1 MNAIFI
7 FSPSIHIWKY
17 NLKLLLFQAVII
29 CQIAVVC
36 ICPKPCTPGWPG
48 WWQPSCSWSWYLL
61 RSDDLTSWT
70 QPHGGTACYLPCCSL
85 APAHHDLLQWHY
97 IRIPL
102 FCSLITIIKMTTKNN
117 SYLCSNFNVNI
128 LILYLNRD
136 AIKQLF

>member
-1 MNAIFI
+1 MHCLFSVRPFI
-7 FSPSIHIWKY
+7 FQISNIVCHN
-17 NLKLLLFQAVII
+17 NLL
-29 CQIAVVC
+29 IAVVC
-36 ICPKPCTPGWPG
+36 VSPKHSCTPEWPG
-48 WWQPSCSWSWYLL
+48 WWRPSCSWPWYPL

-102 FCSLITIIKMTTKNN
+102 FYTLITIIKMTTKNN